1 MGADNG
7 SLPTG
12 KSTIRTLRGSIDCAI
27 SEFGTKCALMNKK
40 SLATFINALL
50 ASTLAVSTEL
60 PLFAQGTDPDLLP
73 PEVVLPAPGAPAYS
87 TQQSAAAGGTQ
98 TAALGMSM
106 GAATGAGQETPIQAF
121 VPAGWPFD
129 GMPAP
134 GGVSLGARD
143 FASFYNNL
151 PPQMRQQMGNQVP
164 GMQAGSGL
172 SPVGGGNP
180 AMNPAAAPAAASSPE
195 SADASSTTV
204 EANDPHAAGPFS
216 TSGGKDCPLCK
227 KKAAEEAARKA
238 QAAAAAQDATPK
250 PDPVAVI
257 QTTKGPIT
265 IRLFR
270 QYAPQTVANFIELAQ
285 KGFYNNLTW
294 HRVVPG
300 FVIQAGCPKGDGTG
314 GYTDPQTG
322 RPRTL
327 PLELHQKLRHNAP
340 GVVAM
345 ARFGNDLNSASS
357 QFYITQAPQPN
368 LDNKYTVFGGVLNGM
383 EVVQHITQ
391 QDRIL
396 GINLQGI

>member
-1 MGADNG
+1 M
-7 SLPTG
+7 SRR
-12 KSTIRTLRGSIDCAI
+12 K
-27 SEFGTKCALMNKK
+27 
-40 SLATFINALL
+40 LATFINALI
-50 ASTLAVSTEL
+50 ASTLAVGVE
-60 PLFAQGTDPDLLP
+60 PPVFAQGTDPDLLP
-73 PEVVLPAPGAPAYS
+73 PEVVLPAPGAPTYNPAQTAAAS
-87 TQQSAAAGGTQ
+87 SAQTAAAGIN
-98 TAALGMSM
+98 M
-106 GAATGAGQETPIQAF
+106 GAAAASGALQETPIQAF

-129 GMPAP
+129 GVPAP

-151 PPQMRQQMGNQVP
+151 PPQMRQQMGNQMP
-164 GMQAGSGL
+164 GMQPGL
-172 SPVGGGNP
+172 SASPLGAANP
-180 AMNPAAAPAAASSPE
+180 ALNPATNPGVTTNPTSTDS
-195 SADASSTTV
+195 SSTTV
-204 EANDPHAAGPFS
+204 EESDPHAAGPFS

-238 QAAAAAQDATPK
+238 QAAAAAQDASPK

-357 QFYITQAPQPN
+357 QFYITQAAQPN

-383 EVVQHITQ
+383 EVVQRITQ